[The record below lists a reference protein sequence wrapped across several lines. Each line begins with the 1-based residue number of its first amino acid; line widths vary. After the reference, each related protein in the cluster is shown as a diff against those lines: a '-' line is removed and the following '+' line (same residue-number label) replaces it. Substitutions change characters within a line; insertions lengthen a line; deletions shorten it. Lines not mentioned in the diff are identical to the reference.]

1 MACVALPTA
10 YDSRALA
17 YPFPNP
23 APLVRTYVRNPARFA
38 KASELSR
45 RIGPIADAQKA
56 ADVMAPLTDEQDQ
69 EVAWAMLLDTHGYVR
84 RIDPFARGARDRVSV
99 PIEDA
104 LRSAIAEGT
113 RYMVLV
119 HNHPSGSAEPSQAD
133 AAITFEVADACRCVG
148 LLLLDHVVMGF
159 GEFYSFREAS
169 RWTRHWK
176 TP

>member
-1 MACVALPTA
+1 M
-10 YDSRALA
+10 DSRAFA
-17 YPFPNP
+17 YPYANP
-23 APLVRTYVRNPARFA
+23 APLVRAYVRNPARVA
-38 KASELSR
+38 RVSELSR
-45 RIGPIADAQKA
+45 RIGPISDAQKA

-69 EVAWAMLLDTHGYVR
+69 EVAWAMLLDTHGFLR
-84 RIDPFARGARDRVSV
+84 RIDPFQRGTRDRVSV
-99 PIEDA
+99 PIQDA

-113 RYMVLV
+113 RYVVLV

-133 AAITFEVADACRCVG
+133 AAITFEVASACQCVD

-176 TP
+176 AP